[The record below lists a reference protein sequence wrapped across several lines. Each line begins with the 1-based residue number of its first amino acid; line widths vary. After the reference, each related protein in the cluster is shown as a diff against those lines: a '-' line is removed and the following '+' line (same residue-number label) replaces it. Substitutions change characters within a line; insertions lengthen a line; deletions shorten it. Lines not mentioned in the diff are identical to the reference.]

1 MPAQGWSVAI
11 PWDRSSREPAN
22 AESVSQD
29 LEPHFAKAFSV
40 RARFFSCYPGYKP
53 WARIRELLRSSTSTA
68 YGSSSPI
75 HTQFESHIR
84 SSSSDTCGSSSSD
97 TYGVQAPTNAGV
109 KAPTHTGVQA
119 PTHTGVRAPTHAFAS
134 L

>member
-97 TYGVQAPTNAGV
+97 TYGVQAPTHA
-109 KAPTHTGVQA
+109 
-119 PTHTGVRAPTHAFAS
+119 GVRAPTHAFAS
-134 L
+134 FEKAAAKVSS